1 MEIKASLVKEL
12 RDKTGAGMM
21 DCKRALV
28 ETAGEMEKAI
38 DYLKTKGLAKAEKR
52 MGRTAS
58 EGRIA
63 SYIHRP
69 GEKIGVLVEVNCET
83 DFVARTEEFAAF
95 VRDVAMHIAASS
107 PQWVSRAEMP
117 EATRLR
123 EEAIYREQAK
133 ESGKPEKIWPKM
145 IEGKMEKFYGEV
157 CLLEQRFVK
166 NPDQTIE
173 QLTKELI
180 ARTGENI
187 VIRRFA
193 RFQVG
198 EAL

>member
-1 MEIKASLVKEL
+1 VEIKANVVKEL

-21 DCKRALV
+21 DCKRALL
-28 ETAGEMEKAI
+28 ETAGDMDKAV

-52 MGRTAS
+52 LGRAAT
-58 EGRIA
+58 EGRIV

-95 VRDVAMHIAASS
+95 VRDIAMHVAASN
-107 PQWVSRAEMP
+107 PQWVSRSDMP
-117 EATRLR
+117 EAARLR
-123 EEAIYREQAK
+123 EQAIYQEQAK

-145 IEGKMEKFYGEV
+145 IEGKMEKYYGEV
-157 CLLEQRFVK
+157 CLMEQRFIK

-173 QLTKELI
+173 QLAKELMAKI
-180 ARTGENI
+180 GENI

-198 EAL
+198 EQI

>member
-1 MEIKASLVKEL
+1 VEIKATLVKEL

-28 ETAGEMEKAI
+28 ETGGEMEKAI

-95 VRDVAMHIAASS
+95 VRDVAMHVAASN
-107 PQWVSRAEMP
+107 PQWVSRTDLP
-117 EATRLR
+117 EAARAR

-166 NPDQTIE
+166 NPDQTID

-180 ARTGENI
+180 TKTGENI

>member
-1 MEIKASLVKEL
+1 MEIKATLVKEL

-28 ETAGEMEKAI
+28 ETGGEMEKAI

-95 VRDVAMHIAASS
+95 VRDVAMHVAASN
-107 PQWVSRAEMP
+107 PQWVSRTDLP
-117 EATRLR
+117 EAARAR

-166 NPDQTIE
+166 NPDQTID

-180 ARTGENI
+180 TKTGENI

>member
-1 MEIKASLVKEL
+1 MEIKATLVKEL

-28 ETAGEMEKAI
+28 ETGGDLEKAI

-95 VRDVAMHIAASS
+95 VRDVAMHVAASN
-107 PQWVSRAEMP
+107 PQWVSRTDLP
-117 EATRLR
+117 EAARAR

-166 NPDQTIE
+166 NPDQTID

-180 ARTGENI
+180 TKTGENI

>member
-1 MEIKASLVKEL
+1 MEIKANLVKEL

-28 ETAGEMEKAI
+28 ETAGDMEKAI

-52 MGRTAS
+52 LGRAAT

-69 GEKIGVLVEVNCET
+69 GEKIGVMVEVNCET

-95 VRDVAMHIAASS
+95 VRDVAMHVAASN
-107 PQWVSRAEMP
+107 PQWVARADIP
-117 EATRLR
+117 EPARQR
-123 EEAIYREQAK
+123 EEAIYIEQAK
-133 ESGKPEKIWPKM
+133 ESGKPEKVWPKM
-145 IEGKMEKFYGEV
+145 IEGKMEKYYGEV
-157 CLLEQRFVK
+157 CLLEQRFIK
-166 NPDQTIE
+166 NPDQTVE
-173 QLTKELI
+173 QLMKELMVKI
-180 ARTGENI
+180 GENI

-198 EAL
+198 EAI

>member
-1 MEIKASLVKEL
+1 MEIKATLVKEL

-21 DCKRALV
+21 DCKRALQ
-28 ETAGEMEKAI
+28 ESAGDMEKAI

-52 MGRTAS
+52 IGRTAS

-95 VRDVAMHIAASS
+95 VRDIAMHVAAAN
-107 PQWVSRAEMP
+107 PQWVSRNDMP
-117 EATRLR
+117 EAARLR
-123 EEAIYREQAK
+123 EEKIYQDQAK
-133 ESGKPEKIWPKM
+133 ESGKPEKVWSKM
-145 IEGKMEKFYGEV
+145 IEGKMEKYYGEV
-157 CLLEQRFVK
+157 CLLEQRFIK

-180 ARTGENI
+180 AKIGENI

-198 EAL
+198 EQI

>member
-1 MEIKASLVKEL
+1 VEIKATLVKEL

-21 DCKRALV
+21 DCKRALQ
-28 ETAGEMEKAI
+28 ESAGDMEKAI

-52 MGRTAS
+52 IGRTAS

-95 VRDVAMHIAASS
+95 VRDIAMHVAAAN
-107 PQWVSRAEMP
+107 PQWVSRNDMP
-117 EATRLR
+117 EAARLR
-123 EEAIYREQAK
+123 EEKIYQDQAK
-133 ESGKPEKIWPKM
+133 ESGKPEKVWSKM
-145 IEGKMEKFYGEV
+145 IEGKMEKYYGEV
-157 CLLEQRFVK
+157 CLLEQRFIK

-180 ARTGENI
+180 AKIGENI

-198 EAL
+198 EQI

>member
-1 MEIKASLVKEL
+1 VEIKASLVKEL

-28 ETAGEMEKAI
+28 ETAGDLEKAI

-52 MGRTAS
+52 MGRATS

-95 VRDVAMHIAASS
+95 VRDVAMHVAASN

-157 CLLEQRFVK
+157 CLLEQRFIK

-180 ARTGENI
+180 AKTGENI

>member
-1 MEIKASLVKEL
+1 VEIKATLVKEL

-28 ETAGEMEKAI
+28 ETGGDMEKAI

-95 VRDVAMHIAASS
+95 VRDVAMHIAASN
-107 PQWVSRAEMP
+107 PQWVSREGMP
-117 EATRLR
+117 EAARAR

-166 NPDQTIE
+166 NPDQTID
-173 QLTKELI
+173 QLTKEQI
-180 ARTGENI
+180 AKTGENI

>member
-1 MEIKASLVKEL
+1 VEIKATLVKEL

-28 ETAGEMEKAI
+28 ETGGDMEKAI

-95 VRDVAMHIAASS
+95 VRDVAMHIAASN
-107 PQWVSRAEMP
+107 PQWVSREGMP
-117 EATRLR
+117 EAARAR

-166 NPDQTIE
+166 NPDQTID

-180 ARTGENI
+180 AKTGENI

>member
-1 MEIKASLVKEL
+1 VEIKATLVKEL

-28 ETAGEMEKAI
+28 ETGGDLEKAI

-95 VRDVAMHIAASS
+95 VRDVAMHVAASN
-107 PQWVSRAEMP
+107 PQWVSRTDLP
-117 EATRLR
+117 EAARAR

-166 NPDQTIE
+166 NPDQTID

-180 ARTGENI
+180 TKTGENI

>member
-1 MEIKASLVKEL
+1 MEIKANLVKEL
-12 RDKTGAGMM
+12 RDKTGTGMM
-21 DCKRALV
+21 DCKRALQ
-28 ETAGEMEKAI
+28 ETNGDMEKAI

-52 MGRTAS
+52 MGRTAT

-95 VRDVAMHIAASS
+95 VRDVAMHIAASN
-107 PQWVSRAEMP
+107 PQWVSRAEVP
-117 EATRLR
+117 EEARQR

-133 ESGKPEKIWPKM
+133 ESGKPEKVWPKM
-145 IEGKMEKFYGEV
+145 IEGKMEKYYSEV
-157 CLLEQRFVK
+157 CLLEQRFIK

-180 ARTGENI
+180 AKTGENI
-187 VIRRFA
+187 VIRRFV

-198 EAL
+198 ETV

>member
-1 MEIKASLVKEL
+1 VEIKATLVKEL

-21 DCKRALV
+21 DCKRALL
-28 ETAGEMEKAI
+28 ETAGDMEKAI

-52 MGRTAS
+52 SGRTAS
-58 EGRIA
+58 EGRVA

-95 VRDVAMHIAASS
+95 VRDIAMHVAASN
-107 PQWVSRAEMP
+107 PQWVSRSDVP
-117 EATRLR
+117 EAARLR
-123 EEAIYREQAK
+123 EEKIYQDQAK
-133 ESGKPEKIWPKM
+133 ESGKPEKVWPKM
-145 IEGKMEKFYGEV
+145 IEGKMEKYYGEV
-157 CLLEQRFVK
+157 CLLEQRFIK

-173 QLTKELI
+173 LLTKELI
-180 ARTGENI
+180 SKIGENI

-198 EAL
+198 GQI

>member
-1 MEIKASLVKEL
+1 MEIKATLVKEL

-28 ETAGEMEKAI
+28 ETGGDLEKAI

-52 MGRTAS
+52 MGRTAT

-95 VRDVAMHIAASS
+95 VRDVAMHVAASN
-107 PQWVSRAEMP
+107 PQWVSRTDLP
-117 EATRLR
+117 EAARAR

-166 NPDQTIE
+166 NPDQTID

-180 ARTGENI
+180 TKTGENI

>member
-1 MEIKASLVKEL
+1 MEIKATLVKEL

-21 DCKRALV
+21 DCKKALV
-28 ETAGEMEKAI
+28 ETAGDMEKAI

-52 MGRTAS
+52 VGRIAS
-58 EGRIA
+58 EGRVS

-95 VRDVAMHIAASS
+95 VRDVAMHVAASNPS
-107 PQWVSRAEMP
+107 WVARADVPAAARE
-117 EATRLR
+117 R

-145 IEGKMEKFYGEV
+145 IEGKMEKYFGEV
-157 CLLEQRFVK
+157 CLLEQRFIK
-166 NPDQTIE
+166 NPDQTID
-173 QLTKELI
+173 QLLKELI
-180 ARTGENI
+180 AKIGENI

-198 EAL
+198 EKL

>member
-1 MEIKASLVKEL
+1 MEIKATLVKEL

-28 ETAGEMEKAI
+28 ETGGDMEKAI

-95 VRDVAMHIAASS
+95 VRDVAMHIAASN
-107 PQWVSRAEMP
+107 PQWVSREGMP
-117 EATRLR
+117 EAARAR

-166 NPDQTIE
+166 NPDQTID

-180 ARTGENI
+180 AKTGENI

>member
-1 MEIKASLVKEL
+1 VEIKATLVKEL

-28 ETAGEMEKAI
+28 ETGGDMEKAI

-95 VRDVAMHIAASS
+95 VRDVAMHIAASN
-107 PQWVSRAEMP
+107 PQWGSREGMP
-117 EATRLR
+117 EAARAR

-166 NPDQTIE
+166 NPDQTID

-180 ARTGENI
+180 AKTGENI

>member
-1 MEIKASLVKEL
+1 VEIKATLVKEL

-28 ETAGEMEKAI
+28 ETGGDMEKAI

-95 VRDVAMHIAASS
+95 VRDVAMHIAASN
-107 PQWVSRAEMP
+107 PQWVSRTDLP
-117 EATRLR
+117 EAARAR

-166 NPDQTIE
+166 NPDQTID

-180 ARTGENI
+180 AKTGENI

>member
-1 MEIKASLVKEL
+1 MEIKANLVKEL

-21 DCKRALV
+21 DCKRALQ
-28 ETAGEMEKAI
+28 ETGGDMEKAI

-52 MGRTAS
+52 LGRAAT

-83 DFVARTEEFAAF
+83 DFVARTAEFAAF
-95 VRDVAMHIAASS
+95 VRDIAMHIAASN
-107 PQWVSRAEMP
+107 PQWVSRSDLP
-117 EATRLR
+117 EAARLR
-123 EEAIYREQAK
+123 EQAIYQEQAK

-145 IEGKMEKFYGEV
+145 IEGKMEKYYSEV
-157 CLLEQRFVK
+157 CLLEQRFIK

-180 ARTGENI
+180 SKIGENI
-187 VIRRFA
+187 VIRRFV